1 MLKVLHFF
9 IFLVFTLSIKS
20 QSGVA
25 KNTSYFDK
33 NGKLTY
39 VETAFYFR
47 KSTDTLDYYRSFYSE
62 TKNKYFEGS
71 IINYN
76 DTMDYNNKYKGICKW
91 YYSNGILKVQSE
103 YNAEGVLNG
112 YKNEFN
118 TEGKLIK
125 SSIYENGK
133 LKDKKYTE
141 FNSNGKGVVV
151 FKEEFSDNS
160 SKWYL
165 NSDAIKSSKIRI
177 GGLELM
183 NKEKNDF
190 ALFMNYKIE
199 SLNYSIETN
208 INSNYLSLDSKAG
221 IIFGFKDINN
231 YNYFYVSKNRIHI
244 GCNKNGVKS
253 MKVDDQF
260 SEYLKGFDWNN
271 IKIACSQDSFI
282 YIINNKIIMINK
294 KEELFGE
301 KIGLTINNGYA
312 MFDNLVIKQS
322 QDHVI
327 DNDLF
332 AKRFSYYNDEKYPL
346 KALLSG
352 VVLNEQGYVLSYFK
366 NMNMS
371 SKFIISAYVND
382 TLKRFFAEIYLKND
396 FDNSVIF
403 KIINPQN
410 FKFQKPI
417 FAYQYLKS
425 VESEK
430 DYVYY
435 YLKKNQYNNDFQSI
449 AVNGDLKFYSPHD
462 HNVEELKYYGHSC
475 IGAPVFDKSGNILGL
490 IENVNESSKI
500 KIRNMQNVMQILF
513 SHPEVYKV
521 QKTLSIDYSE
531 FNKEIYKS
539 LVIIE
544 VL

>member
-1 MLKVLHFF
+1 MNRYLF
-9 IFLVFTLSIKS
+9 FLVFIFFVLFIKG
-20 QSGVA
+20 QDLTG

-33 NGKLTY
+33 NGRLTF
-39 VETAFYFR
+39 VESSFYFR
-47 KSTDTLDYYRSFYSE
+47 QNTDTIGFYRSFYSE
-62 TKNKYFEGS
+62 SKSKYFEGS
-71 IINYN
+71 IMNYN
-76 DTMDYNNKYKGICKW
+76 DTMDFNNKYQGICKW
-91 YYSNGILKVQSE
+91 YHSNGNLKVQSE
-103 YNAEGVLNG
+103 YNTEGILNG
-112 YKNEFN
+112 LKTEYNS
-118 TEGKLIK
+118 EGKLIK
-125 SSIYENGK
+125 SSMYENGK
-133 LKDKKYTE
+133 LKDKRYIE
-141 FNSNGKGVVV
+141 FNKENQGVNV

-165 NSDAIKSSKIRI
+165 NSDAVKSSKIRI

-190 ALFMNYKIE
+190 ALFVNYKID
-199 SLNYSIETN
+199 SLNFSIETN
-208 INSNYLSLDSKAG
+208 INSNYLSLESKAG
-221 IIFGFKDINN
+221 IIFGYKDSEN
-231 YNYFYVSKNRIHI
+231 YNYFYVSKNRFHI
-244 GCNKNGVKS
+244 GCKKNGIKN
-253 MKVDDQF
+253 MKVDDKF

-271 IKIACSQDSFI
+271 IKIVCSRDSFI

-322 QDHVI
+322 QGKVAD
-327 DNDLF
+327 DDLLVG
-332 AKRFSYYNDEKYPL
+332 RFSYYNDEKYPL

-352 VVLNEQGYVLSYFK
+352 VLLNEQGYVLSYFK
-366 NMNMS
+366 NMSMS
-371 SKFIISAYVND
+371 SKFVISAYVND
-382 TLKRFFAEIYLKND
+382 TLKRFFAEIYLKNE

-410 FKFQKPI
+410 YKFQKTI

-430 DYVYY
+430 NYIYY

-449 AVNGDLKFYSPHD
+449 AVNGDLKFYSPHE

-475 IGAPVFDKSGNILGL
+475 IGAPVFDRNGNILGL
-490 IENVNESSKI
+490 IESVNEVSKI
-500 KIRNMQNVMQILF
+500 KIKNMQNIMQILF
-513 SHPEVYKV
+513 SHPEVYKP
-521 QKTLSIDYSE
+521 QKNLSLDYSQ
-531 FNKEIYKS
+531 FIKEIHKN